1 MDKIGRIFGCN
12 ADLKRLEDKAR
23 ETGRV
28 TLEAWIKK

>member
-1 MDKIGRIFGCN
+1 MDNKHNFGCN

-28 TLEAWIKK
+28 TLEAWIK